1 MLKGVIAGAMAM
13 TLVACASSKQSGEG
27 YPYAQPADFVEYK
40 FVHKSDV
47 VHVPSDYETA
57 LWTPSQDKK
66 LSGDWVVTEWRKVTI
81 MEPRI
86 IRGEGGT
93 DSTVTDSSGVTTI
106 EVPIRK
112 MEKVVYFDFDSHAL
126 KTSAKATLK
135 ALPLSEADGY
145 FIDAHADS
153 IGTDPYNEKLSERRA
168 KAVRKWLIAQG
179 VPEDQIEIAASGE
192 KKPVAP
198 NSDARGRSL
207 NRRAVIV
214 LKLKPETKADAPVQT
229 GNGLNP
235 DAGETPDEPA
245 EEATPGDSQQGKEA
259 V

>member
-1 MLKGVIAGAMAM
+1 MLKGVIAGAVAM

-40 FVHKSDV
+40 FEHKSDV

-168 KAVRKWLIAQG
+168 KAVLDYLVEVG
-179 VPEDQIEIAASGE
+179 GIEQARLTYKGYGFTR
-192 KKPVAP
+192 PVAP
-198 NSDARGRSL
+198 NDTEENMQK
-207 NRRAVIV
+207 NRRTEIYIR
-214 LKLKPETKADAPVQT
+214 
-229 GNGLNP
+229 G
-235 DAGETPDEPA
+235 
-245 EEATPGDSQQGKEA
+245 SHQQGDTSTA
-259 V
+259 APMVVP